1 MRQIE
6 KDKQK
11 VLVLTMTTVS
21 LNGGIDNTSMYSHDS
36 QRPTSLDH
44 PGVTKMSNKRSRP
57 RSMRCRRFR
66 AAVSR
71 CSLALLVALA
81 ASWSVGLAGAQYD
94 KDLGMT
100 EHEDLQRT
108 VLIDLHN
115 LDLPEN
121 TDLDLTTSDPRDAAR
136 QVMERIGASLEDRLA
151 TIFSKAKTPECRAMI
166 GEHMGYFINAIGKE
180 EALPFAETTFRNECP
195 EPVLDWEN
203 LPDNVHI
210 GEVQNR
216 TYQPPRDEAEYIANP
231 DDLRLCY
238 GILAHD
244 DAIATTRL
252 MESLYEEGHVFVVHV
267 DGKESSDETYNALVE
282 YAASRDH
289 AHIVGNDR
297 RVRVNW
303 GGFTMVNA
311 TLQILQY
318 AFAVDDPKRQPLDF
332 HKFVHLAASSYPLAS
347 NLDIRNKLASF
358 PLDANFLNVIM
369 KPTRPGQHVWHYFVE
384 CDDAL
389 HRIYRLNPLQNA
401 TAGVE
406 TFTSSQW
413 FIISRE
419 FAQYIAQAEPGSFVH
434 DFLEYTKHVVVADE
448 TFFGTVL
455 RNTAFC
461 TKHHNRNFLHL
472 QFDRWES
479 DLSAEHRDERKCM
492 MADPDH
498 CGRSPTTM
506 TVDYADILELSDDLF
521 ARKVSRYDLL
531 SLKARERA
539 CLHTNRFDY

>member
-1 MRQIE
+1 MFYNGKFQNA
-6 KDKQK
+6 QT
-11 VLVLTMTTVS
+11 VLTMTTVS
-21 LNGGIDNTSMYSHDS
+21 LHGGIDNTMYSHYS
-36 QRPTSLDH
+36 QCHTSVDH
-44 PGVTKMSNKRSRP
+44 PGVMKLSNKRSRP
-57 RSMRCRRFR
+57 RSMRCRRSS
-66 AAVSR
+66 ATVSR

-81 ASWSVGLAGAQYD
+81 ASWSVGLAGAHDD

-100 EHEDLQRT
+100 EHEDLQRK
-108 VLIDLHN
+108 VHVDLHN

-121 TDLDLTTSDPRDAAR
+121 ANLDLTTSDSRDAAR
-136 QVMERIGASLEDRLA
+136 QVMQRIGASLEDRLA

-180 EALPFAETTFRNECP
+180 EALPFAETKFRNECP

-210 GEVQNR
+210 GELQNR
-216 TYQPPRDEAEYIANP
+216 TYQPPRNETEYIANP

-244 DAIATTRL
+244 DAIATMRL
-252 MESLYEEGHVFVVHV
+252 IEVLYEEGHVFVVHV
-267 DGKESSDETYNALVE
+267 DGKESSDETHNALDE

-289 AHIVGNDR
+289 VHILGNDR

-318 AFAVDDPKRQPLDF
+318 AFAVDDPTRQYLDF

-347 NLDIRNKLASF
+347 NLEIRNKLASF

-419 FAQYIAQAEPGSFVH
+419 FAQYIAQAEPGSFVS

-521 ARKVSRYDLL
+521 ARKVSRYYVLCRRRL
-531 SLKARERA
+531 
-539 CLHTNRFDY
+539 

>member
-1 MRQIE
+1 MRLIE
-6 KDKQK
+6 
-11 VLVLTMTTVS
+11 V
-21 LNGGIDNTSMYSHDS
+21 
-36 QRPTSLDH
+36 
-44 PGVTKMSNKRSRP
+44 
-57 RSMRCRRFR
+57 
-66 AAVSR
+66 
-71 CSLALLVALA
+71 
-81 ASWSVGLAGAQYD
+81 
-94 KDLGMT
+94 
-100 EHEDLQRT
+100 
-108 VLIDLHN
+108 
-115 LDLPEN
+115 
-121 TDLDLTTSDPRDAAR
+121 
-136 QVMERIGASLEDRLA
+136 
-151 TIFSKAKTPECRAMI
+151 
-166 GEHMGYFINAIGKE
+166 
-180 EALPFAETTFRNECP
+180 
-195 EPVLDWEN
+195 
-203 LPDNVHI
+203 
-210 GEVQNR
+210 
-216 TYQPPRDEAEYIANP
+216 
-231 DDLRLCY
+231 
-238 GILAHD
+238 
-244 DAIATTRL
+244 
-252 MESLYEEGHVFVVHV
+252 LYEEGHVFVVHV
-267 DGKESSDETYNALVE
+267 DGKESSDETYNALDE

-289 AHIVGNDR
+289 VHILGNDR

-318 AFAVDDPKRQPLDF
+318 AFAVDDPTRQHLDF

-347 NLDIRNKLASF
+347 NLEIRNKLASF

-384 CDDAL
+384 CDDSL

-406 TFTSSQW
+406 IFTSSQW

-419 FAQYIAQAEPGSFVH
+419 FAQYIAQAEPGSFVS

-521 ARKVSRYDLL
+521 ARKVSRYYVLCRRRL
-531 SLKARERA
+531 
-539 CLHTNRFDY
+539 

>member
-1 MRQIE
+1 M
-6 KDKQK
+6 
-11 VLVLTMTTVS
+11 MTVF
-21 LNGGIDNTSMYSHDS
+21 LHGGIDNTYDA
-36 QRPTSLDH
+36 QRHTSVDQ
-44 PGVTKMSNKRSRP
+44 PGAVKRSSKRSRP
-57 RSMRCRRFR
+57 HSMQCRRSI
-66 AAVSR
+66 ATVSR
-71 CSLALLVALA
+71 CSLVLLVALA
-81 ASWSVGLAGAQYD
+81 ASWSVGLAGAQYNE
-94 KDLGMT
+94 DLGMT
-100 EHEDLQRT
+100 EHKDLQRT
-108 VLIDLHN
+108 LHVDLHN

-121 TDLDLTTSDPRDAAR
+121 ANLDLTTSDARDAAR
-136 QVMERIGASLEDRLA
+136 QVMQRIGTSLEDRLT

-180 EALPFAETTFRNECP
+180 EALPFAETKFRNECP
-195 EPVLDWEN
+195 EPVWDWEN

-210 GEVQNR
+210 GQVQNR
-216 TYQPPRDEAEYIANP
+216 TYQPSPDEAEYITSP

-238 GILAHD
+238 GILTHE
-244 DAIATTRL
+244 DATATIRL
-252 MESLYEEGHVFVVHV
+252 MEVLYEEGHAFVVHV
-267 DGKESSDETYNALVE
+267 DGKKSSDETYNALVE
-282 YAASRDH
+282 YAASRNH
-289 AHIVGNDR
+289 VHILGNDR

-347 NLDIRNKLASF
+347 NHEIRHKLASF
-358 PLDANFLNVIM
+358 PLDANFFHVIM

-389 HRIYRLNPLQNA
+389 HRIYRLNPLENA

-406 TFTSSQW
+406 LYTSSQW
-413 FIISRE
+413 FIASRE
-419 FAQYIAQAEPGSFVH
+419 FAHYLAQAEPGSFVH
-434 DFLEYTKHVVVADE
+434 DYLEYTKHVVVADE

-479 DLSAEHRDERKCM
+479 DLPAEHRDERKCM
-492 MADPDH
+492 MADPNH

-506 TVDYADILELSDDLF
+506 TVDY
-521 ARKVSRYDLL
+521 VSSRASKRTATSLPSLPHSLTFSLLPNLAGRYF
-531 SLKARERA
+531 RA
-539 CLHTNRFDY
+539 KR

>member
-1 MRQIE
+1 M
-6 KDKQK
+6 
-11 VLVLTMTTVS
+11 TMVS
-21 LNGGIDNTSMYSHDS
+21 LHGGIDNTMYSYDS
-36 QRPTSLDH
+36 QHHTSVDQ
-44 PGVTKMSNKRSRP
+44 PGAMKRSSKRSRP
-57 RSMRCRRFR
+57 RSMRCHRSSATF
-66 AAVSR
+66 SS

-94 KDLGMT
+94 KELGMT
-100 EHEDLQRT
+100 EHEDLKRT
-108 VLIDLHN
+108 LHVDLHN

-121 TDLDLTTSDPRDAAR
+121 ANLDLTTSDPRDAAR
-136 QVMERIGASLEDRLA
+136 QVMQRIGASLEDRLA
-151 TIFSKAKTPECRAMI
+151 TIFSKAKTPECRAMV

-180 EALPFAETTFRNECP
+180 EALPFAETTFKNECP
-195 EPVLDWEN
+195 EPVYDWEN
-203 LPDNVHI
+203 LPDNIHI
-210 GEVQNR
+210 GEIQNR

-238 GILAHD
+238 GILTHD
-244 DAIATTRL
+244 DATGTIRL
-252 MESLYEEGHVFVVHV
+252 MEVLYEEGHVFVVHV

-289 AHIVGNDR
+289 VHIVANDR

-318 AFAVDDPKRQPLDF
+318 AFAVDDPKRQHLDF

-347 NLDIRNKLASF
+347 NLEIRDKLASF
-358 PLDANFLNVIM
+358 SLDANFLNVIM

-389 HRIYRLNPLQNA
+389 HRIYRLKPLQNA

-406 TFTSSQW
+406 TYTSSQW

-419 FAQYIAQAEPGSFVH
+419 FALYLAQAEPGSFVH
-434 DFLEYTKHVVVADE
+434 DYLEYTKHVVVADE

-521 ARKVSRYDLL
+521 ARKVCRYDVFRWTL
-531 SLKARERA
+531 
-539 CLHTNRFDY
+539 